1 MILFSCQNFC
11 QRGVENL
18 NYHQTQLKKDLKI
31 RHITMISIGGVIG
44 AGLFMGSGAVIHSAG
59 PGAII
64 SYALAGLMVVFVMR
78 MLGEMA
84 SINPTSGSFS
94 TYAREAIGPWAGY
107 TIGWLYWFFWVIV
120 IAIEAT
126 AGAANIQYWFPTI
139 PAWLLSLVLTILLT
153 LTNVYS
159 VKSYGEFEYWFSFI
173 KVASIILF
181 LILGVSVILGIVPTV
196 KTPGFSNLTGHG
208 GFMPNGLSNV
218 LLGITV
224 VIFSFMGTEI
234 VAIAAG
240 ESSEPAK
247 AVRIATNSVI
257 WRILIFFIGS
267 IAIVV
272 TLLPWNSA
280 NILKSPFVAVLEHVG
295 IPAAAQIMN
304 FIVLTAV
311 LSCLNSG
318 LYTNS
323 RMLYGMAKAGDAPKV
338 FLKVNK
344 NGVPIYAVLFGT
356 IFSYIGVIFDYIS
369 PDKVFLFLVNASG
382 GIALLVYLVIA
393 FSHLRMRRRVE
404 KTKPEAL
411 KVKMWLFP
419 YLTYLTMV
427 GIIAI
432 LVAMAFID
440 SLRPQLLLTL
450 LIAVLVVGSFFLMRN
465 KKGNEMIVETI
476 EKIKP

>member
-1 MILFSCQNFC
+1 MNQN
-11 QRGVENL
+11 EN
-18 NYHQTQLKKDLKI
+18 HLKKELKI

-59 PGAII
+59 PGSIV
-64 SYALAGLMVVFVMR
+64 SYAIAGLLVIFVMR

-84 SINPTSGSFS
+84 SLNPTSGSFS

-126 AGAANIQYWFPTI
+126 AGAANIQYWYPDI

-153 LTNVYS
+153 LTNIYS
-159 VKSYGEFEYWFSFI
+159 VKSFGEFEYWFSLI
-173 KVASIILF
+173 KVVAIILF
-181 LILGVSVILGIVPTV
+181 LGLGLFVIFGLVPGV
-196 KTPGFSNLTGHG
+196 EAPGLSNLTGNG
-208 GFMPNGLSNV
+208 GFMPSGISAV

-234 VAIAAG
+234 VAMAAG
-240 ESSEPAK
+240 ESAEPTR
-247 AVRIATNSVI
+247 AVRIATNSVV
-257 WRILIFFIGS
+257 WRILVFFIGS

-272 TLLPWNSA
+272 TLLPWDSA

-323 RMLYGMAKAGDAPKV
+323 RMLYGMAKTGDAPKA
-338 FLKVNK
+338 FLKLNK
-344 NGVPIYAVLFGT
+344 NGVPVLAVICGT
-356 IFSYIGVIFDYIS
+356 FFAYIGVIFSYVS
-369 PDKVFLFLVNASG
+369 PEKVFLFLVNASG

-393 FSHLRMRRRVE
+393 FSHLRMRQKVE
-404 KTKPEAL
+404 RKNPELL

-419 YLTYLTMV
+419 YLTYVTIL
-427 GIIAI
+427 GIVAI
-432 LVAMAFID
+432 LVAMTLIESMRSQIALTMLIV
-440 SLRPQLLLTL
+440 SL
-450 LIAVLVVGSFFLMRN
+450 VLASYFLFRKN
-465 KKGNEMIVETI
+465 KSSEVENDDHEI
-476 EKIKP
+476 NI

>member
-1 MILFSCQNFC
+1 M
-11 QRGVENL
+11 EN
-18 NYHQTQLKKDLKI
+18 QQLKKDLKI

-64 SYALAGLMVVFVMR
+64 SYALAGLLVIFVMR

-84 SINPTSGSFS
+84 SVNPTSGSFS

-126 AGAANIQYWFPTI
+126 AGAANIQYWFPEM
-139 PAWLLSLVLTILLT
+139 PSWLLSLILTVLLT

-159 VKSYGEFEYWFSFI
+159 VKSYGEFEYWFSII
-173 KVASIILF
+173 KVATIVLF
-181 LILGVSVILGIVPTV
+181 LLLGLSVIFGIVPGV
-196 KTPGFSNLTGHG
+196 QSPGLSNLIGHG
-208 GFMPNGLSNV
+208 GFMPNGFGSV

-234 VAIAAG
+234 VAVAAG
-240 ESSEPAK
+240 ESSEPAR
-247 AVRIATNSVI
+247 AVRTATNSVI
-257 WRILIFFIGS
+257 WRILIFYVGS
-267 IAIVV
+267 IAVV
-272 TLLPWNSA
+272 ATLLPWNSA
-280 NILKSPFVAVLEHVG
+280 NLLKSPFVAVLEHVG

-323 RMLYGMAKAGDAPKV
+323 RMLYGMAKTGDAPKI
-338 FLKVNK
+338 FLKLNK
-344 NGVPIYAVLFGT
+344 NGVPVYAVLCGT
-356 IFSYIGVIFDYIS
+356 VFAYVGVVFNYIS
-369 PDKVFLFLVNASG
+369 PDKVFLFLVNSSG

-393 FSHLRMRRRVE
+393 FSHLRMRRTVE
-404 KTKPEAL
+404 KTNPDAL
-411 KVKMWLFP
+411 KVKMWLYP
-419 YLTYLTMV
+419 YLTYVTIL
-427 GIIAI
+427 GIVAV
-432 LVAMAFID
+432 LVAMIFID
-440 SLRPQLLLTL
+440 SLRPQVLLTL
-450 LIAVLVVGSFFLMRN
+450 LIAVLVVGSYFLLHP
-465 KKGNEMIVETI
+465 KKTNVLPLDSEDSS
-476 EKIKP
+476 IKS

>member
-1 MILFSCQNFC
+1 M
-11 QRGVENL
+11 EN
-18 NYHQTQLKKDLKI
+18 QQLKKDLKI

-64 SYALAGLMVVFVMR
+64 SYALAGLLVIFVMR

-84 SINPTSGSFS
+84 SVNPTSGSFS

-126 AGAANIQYWFPTI
+126 AGAANIQYWFPEL
-139 PAWLLSLVLTILLT
+139 PSWLLSLILTVLLT

-159 VKSYGEFEYWFSFI
+159 VKSYGEFEYWFSII
-173 KVASIILF
+173 KVATIVLF
-181 LILGVSVILGIVPTV
+181 LLLGLSVIFGIVPGV
-196 KTPGFSNLTGHG
+196 QSPGLSNLTGHG
-208 GFMPNGLSNV
+208 GFMPNGFGSV

-234 VAIAAG
+234 VAVAAG
-240 ESSEPAK
+240 ESSEPAR
-247 AVRIATNSVI
+247 AVRTATNSVI
-257 WRILIFFIGS
+257 WRILIFYVGS
-267 IAIVV
+267 IAVV
-272 TLLPWNSA
+272 ATLLPWNSA

-323 RMLYGMAKAGDAPKV
+323 RMLYGMAKAGDAPKI
-338 FLKVNK
+338 FLKLNK
-344 NGVPIYAVLFGT
+344 NGVPVYAVLCGT
-356 IFSYIGVIFDYIS
+356 VFAYVGVIFNYIS
-369 PDKVFLFLVNASG
+369 PDKVFLFLVNSSG

-393 FSHLRMRRRVE
+393 FSHLRMRRTVE
-404 KTKPEAL
+404 KTNPDAL
-411 KVKMWLFP
+411 KVKMWLYP
-419 YLTYLTMV
+419 YLTYVTIL
-427 GIIAI
+427 GIVAV
-432 LVAMAFID
+432 LVAMIFIN
-440 SLRPQLLLTL
+440 SLRPQVLLTL
-450 LIAVLVVGSFFLMRN
+450 LIAALVVGSYFLLHP
-465 KKGNEMIVETI
+465 KKTSTLPLDSEDSSV
-476 EKIKP
+476 KS